1 MSHDELENN
10 VHADNAREILKESAR
25 PGLSTDRRA
34 VTAQQATA
42 LALLAIAAEIRRA
55 GAGGLGAPVVSMD
68 ISTPGI
74 CGRGCK
80 DEYGFPDT
88 CEQPAGHSGKCQP
101 GPAAPRCNEPI
112 QICQD
117 AGEHNP
123 VCLCQLAAGHDG
135 GHHSGPG
142 SQRGKR

>member
-55 GAGGLGAPVVSMD
+55 GAGGLGAPV
-68 ISTPGI
+68 PGSETEEPNT
-74 CGRGCK
+74 CGAPFT

-88 CEQPAGHSGKCQP
+88 CKKPKGHDDRHSGQPAGRR
-101 GPAAPRCNEPI
+101 RCSARRRIEGI
-112 QICQD
+112 
-117 AGEHNP
+117 AGYCTLP
-123 VCLCQLAAGHDG
+123 DGHDSTCEG
-135 GHHSGPG
+135 NPL
-142 SQRGKR
+142 